1 MSSSKSPASLS
12 RIDGIITNF
21 SAIFFWKIS
30 ITKSKPFEVKTD
42 ETSKSPPWSS
52 DRPLLYFPDGENE
65 GSAQG
70 RLEKGASLYQRAAK
84 EEETAEEVGR
94 SREVLW
100 GPHS

>member
-1 MSSSKSPASLS
+1 M
-12 RIDGIITNF
+12 
-21 SAIFFWKIS
+21 
-30 ITKSKPFEVKTD
+30 
-42 ETSKSPPWSS
+42 SS

-94 SREVLW
+94 SREVSGVLTHERA
-100 GPHS
+100 GLNS